1 MSHNK
6 EEPRHDKEELSHK
19 KEKLSQDEEKLRRKK
34 DILSCDLMCN
44 GLDYDKERKKIFSKT
59 KKNMIAL
66 GTYRAEFDV
75 IILRYA
81 EMRLQS
87 DMLHKRWYNEGCV
100 ITEEYTNND
109 GATNERKTA
118 LYMAIEKLRS
128 ELTKMETLFG
138 MTPKGLKDIRK
149 KGLEQKKESALDK
162 MLGG

>member
-1 MSHNK
+1 MSSDLKYNSF
-6 EEPRHDKEELSHK
+6 DS
-19 KEKLSQDEEKLRRKK
+19 
-34 DILSCDLMCN
+34 SCNNSFGSGCN
-44 GLDYDKERKKIFSKT
+44 NSFDNGYNNGFDYDKERKKIFSKT

-75 IILRYA
+75 IVQRYA
-81 EMRLQS
+81 EMRIQS